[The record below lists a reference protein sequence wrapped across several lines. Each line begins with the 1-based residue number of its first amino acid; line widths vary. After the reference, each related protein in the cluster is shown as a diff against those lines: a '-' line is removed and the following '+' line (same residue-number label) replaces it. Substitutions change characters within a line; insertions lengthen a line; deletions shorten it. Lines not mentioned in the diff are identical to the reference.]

1 MIVNVIIFLAAIGSV
16 RFRTLCCTV
25 VNKNSV
31 LTPKISSFMKA
42 SIGITPA
49 NLQAVATELSKLL
62 ADEFVLYT
70 KTRNAHWNVEG
81 PDFHTKHIF
90 FEEQYEQLDDTM
102 DSVAERIRQLG
113 HYAPATLQSFLQLT
127 HLTEKLGQPNDSLG
141 FIKEL
146 LTDHENII
154 IFLRENIN
162 RFANEYGDLGTSD
175 YITGLMEQHEKMAWM
190 LRAHLK

>member
-1 MIVNVIIFLAAIGSV
+1 MN
-16 RFRTLCCTV
+16 
-25 VNKNSV
+25 
-31 LTPKISSFMKA
+31 A

-90 FEEQYEQLDDTM
+90 FEKQYEQLDETM

-141 FIKEL
+141 FIREL

-162 RFANEYGDLGTSD
+162 RFANEYGDAGTSD
-175 YITGLMEQHEKMAWM
+175 FITGLMEEHEAMAWM

>member
-1 MIVNVIIFLAAIGSV
+1 
-16 RFRTLCCTV
+16 
-25 VNKNSV
+25 
-31 LTPKISSFMKA
+31 MKA
-42 SIGITPA
+42 SIGISPA

-81 PDFHTKHIF
+81 TDFHSMHVF
-90 FEEQYEQLDDTM
+90 FEQQYNQLDEIM

-113 HYAPATLQSFLQLT
+113 HYAPATLKSFLALT
-127 HLTEKLGQPNDSLG
+127 HLTEQLGERNDSQG

-146 LTDHENII
+146 LIDHENII

-162 RFANEYGDLGTSD
+162 RFANEYGDAGTSD
-175 YITGLMEQHEKMAWM
+175 YITGLMEDHEKAAWF